1 MAASQTL
8 GVLSGNAE
16 PEARAA
22 YDPNAPVGKP
32 RHCGLC
38 KHFRRFVPTDAA
50 SARVQRFGL
59 CGRYPAGTLT
69 EEFAQGAPGADLL
82 ARTPTDIGPVL
93 VGDEFACK
101 FFDSGF

>member
-8 GVLSGNAE
+8 GVLSGNA
-16 PEARAA
+16 PAEAAA
-22 YDPNAPVGKP
+22 AHDPNAPVEKP

-38 KHFRRFVPTDAA
+38 KHFSRFEVTEALNEPRRRRF
-50 SARVQRFGL
+50 GN
-59 CGRYPAGTLT
+59 CGR
-69 EEFAQGAPGADLL
+69 APGFAGEAFDETK
-82 ARTPTDIGPVL
+82 APTTLGPDI

>member
-8 GVLSGNAE
+8 GVLSGNVPAE
-16 PEARAA
+16 AA
-22 YDPNAPVGKP
+22 PGYDPNAPVEKP

-38 KHFRRFVPTDAA
+38 KHFKRFVPTDEA
-50 SARVQRFGL
+50 SARVRRFGL
-59 CGRYPAGTLT
+59 CDRYPAGTLT

-82 ARTPTDIGPVL
+82 ARTPTNIGPAL

-101 FFDSGF
+101 FFDSGL